1 MSGTISN
8 VPNNST
14 LYHSDKSL
22 PDTDLCIW
30 SFAMVLIMVVLSLIL
45 CLCYIY
51 VLCAKRTR
59 YIRLPLISV

>member
-51 VLCAKRTR
+51 VLWARKTR